1 MQAARLALRL
11 AGRIVGPVFLEKHG
25 PRVENFGFNFKEL
38 GKWCNKELRA
48 TNVLTTMVLNA
59 PGLLGDPVI
68 PIAASMGELIDGVVS
83 VQEDLVIELF
93 ENFRTLPEMIVVEIP
108 EAERNPINLR
118 RFRVG
123 LRGTD
128 C

>member
-1 MQAARLALRL
+1 
-11 AGRIVGPVFLEKHG
+11 
-25 PRVENFGFNFKEL
+25 
-38 GKWCNKELRA
+38 
-48 TNVLTTMVLNA
+48 
-59 PGLLGDPVI
+59 
-68 PIAASMGELIDGVVS
+68 MGELIDGVVS